1 MISVCIIPFR
11 ADNEHVKVFF
21 SKLRTA
27 IFKPFII
34 HHPSFDSEIF
44 DNRVCPLSEL
54 HSTLIVDLE
63 ADSNN
68 HLEIVVDYIS
78 RYLSVT
84 FGLNYPVFSDSYLL
98 RQF

>member
-21 SKLRTA
+21 IKLRTA

-34 HHPSFDSEIF
+34 HHPSFDGEIF
-44 DNRVCPLSEL
+44 DDGVCPLSEL

-63 ADSNN
+63 ANSNN
-68 HLEIVVDYIS
+68 NLEIVVNNIS
-78 RYLSVT
+78 GYLT
-84 FGLNYPVFSDSYLL
+84 II
-98 RQF
+98 